1 MEKFRISKNA
11 CFAERPRAKS
21 PDARPTM
28 CLVCLVADLWIVLRG
43 QNMVFSCDSFPVHI
57 QMSID
62 SRVSLEF
69 VHHIATNEDG
79 RLLLLD
85 ETCETL

>member
-21 PDARPTM
+21 PDARPTK

>member
-1 MEKFRISKNA
+1 
-11 CFAERPRAKS
+11 
-21 PDARPTM
+21 
-28 CLVCLVADLWIVLRG
+28 
-43 QNMVFSCDSFPVHI
+43 MVFSCDSFPVHI